1 MNKLIKFATY
11 TLICALLVGCGS
23 NKKPKITEEEQKA
36 SEIAWQKGRAELL
49 EREKNAEKEKLRIAE
64 YRKEAGKRN
73 AEKLKNLGFPS
84 NFTEATISL
93 NFLGTWSP
101 FSTVDQWLGLM
112 LENKKIQSLKRF
124 TYQGNP
130 GVFVK
135 EENKPELGFIF
146 RIEGKDAFPYAIQ
159 HLGQTS
165 LVKIN
170 EHINFMTAI
179 SSYINQADLIGPNAT
194 EKNDGEPSWAAKITH
209 LGLSLSDLTE
219 AQKKEARV
227 RSGVRVHAAVDAA
240 ARAGI
245 REGDLILAVAN
256 NEVSSFQVFESLMAR
271 IDQTRPVSVL
281 IRRGDRAQY
290 VLIRPAP

>member
-1 MNKLIKFATY
+1 MS
-11 TLICALLVGCGS
+11 V
-23 NKKPKITEEEQKA
+23 
-36 SEIAWQKGRAELL
+36 
-49 EREKNAEKEKLRIAE
+49 
-64 YRKEAGKRN
+64 
-73 AEKLKNLGFPS
+73 
-84 NFTEATISL
+84 

-101 FSTVDQWLGLM
+101 FSPVDQWLGLM

-135 EENKPELGFIF
+135 EENKPEFGFIF

-159 HLGQTS
+159 RLGETS

-170 EHINFMTAI
+170 EHINFMTLM
-179 SSYINQADLIGPNAT
+179 SSYINQADLIVPNSI
-194 EKNDGEPSWAAKITH
+194 EKNEGEPSWAAKITH

-227 RSGVRVHAAVDAA
+227 RAGVRVHAVVDAA

-271 IDQTRPVSVL
+271 IDKTRPVSVL
-281 IRRGDRAQY
+281 IRRGDSAQY

>member
-11 TLICALLVGCGS
+11 TLICTLLVGCGS
-23 NKKPKITEEEQKA
+23 NKKSKITEEEQKA
-36 SEIAWQKGRAELL
+36 REIAWQKGRAELL
-49 EREKNAEKEKLRIAE
+49 EREKEAEKEKLRIAE

-84 NFTEATISL
+84 NFTQATISV
-93 NFLGTWSP
+93 NFLGTWAP
-101 FSTVDQWLGLM
+101 FSPVDQWLGLM
-112 LENKKIQSLKRF
+112 LENKKIQSLKSF

-135 EENKPELGFIF
+135 QENKPEVGFIF

-159 HLGQTS
+159 SLGETS

-170 EHINFMTAI
+170 GHLNFMTLI
-179 SSYINQADLIGPNAT
+179 SGYINQADLIVPNST
-194 EKNDGEPSWAAKITH
+194 EKNEGELSWTAKITH

-227 RSGVRVHAAVDAA
+227 RSGVRVNAAVDAA

-271 IDQTRPVSVL
+271 IDKTRPVSVL
-281 IRRGDRAQY
+281 IRRGDSAQY